1 MPITEDNS
9 VTRSSVKASSALGQF
24 LTTRPDDAPS
34 SYWLLVGT
42 LWDAGK
48 VLPGALEAV
57 PELSTALASA
67 GADRRAFLA
76 ILLGLLASA
85 ENAGDELQEFRPYID
100 SYLHI
105 IASAGE
111 DPALTAAL
119 LYLLGNFTHERER
132 ILGAVASLALDL
144 DDYSRLDRCLSTV
157 DPDDTIQVLQLG
169 RAFPAPSVW
178 NLTAEDL
185 IRHGGWA
192 QWINVPAKYLS
203 DGWKLDN
210 RTLKAY
216 AGGKALWLAQGRR
229 LRPYSDGSGEAST
242 PDPAPFDW
250 PGLAMP
256 DRHGPVLCC
265 PDCHGPL
272 VSEADAA
279 SCGACEARHL
289 VLDYLDVIVDQ
300 PDIYDPLA
308 LARYGHG
315 IREAW
320 VRVVGTNW
328 GAAVTAADEG
338 QFLSDQ
344 VRPVTGPVLDIGPDD
359 GRTTRVLV
367 DKFGVDHVIALD
379 RSGPMLRHLRGQW
392 PSMLTIRALPYKM
405 PIADGALGAV
415 NCWNMWQGAS
425 EKPALLT
432 EVNRCLRPGG
442 TFTILGYQPAADP
455 VNRFFQEQMN
465 MKTMDLFSPD
475 ELIAL
480 LDEAGFTV
488 KVLTSASNLML
499 ISSVRRND

>member
-1 MPITEDNS
+1 MPIAGDNS
-9 VTRSSVKASSALGQF
+9 ATRPSGKASLALGQF
-24 LTTRPDDAPS
+24 LTARPGDISS
-34 SYWLLVGT
+34 SYWPLVETFWG
-42 LWDAGK
+42 AGK
-48 VLPGALEAV
+48 ALPGALEAV
-57 PELSTALASA
+57 PELSTALVSA
-67 GADRRAFLA
+67 KADRRAFLA

-85 ENAGDELQEFRPYID
+85 ENVGDELPEFRPYID
-100 SYLHI
+100 SYLQL
-105 IASAGE
+105 IADAGE
-111 DPALTAAL
+111 DQALTAGL
-119 LYLLGNFTHERER
+119 LYLLGNFTRERER
-132 ILGAVASLALDL
+132 ILGAVVGLGLDL

-157 DPDDTIQVLQLG
+157 DPDNILQVLQLG

-185 IRHGGWA
+185 MRHGGWA
-192 QWINVPAKYLS
+192 QWINVPTKYLS

-216 AGGKALWLAQGRR
+216 AGGKALWLAQGRS
-229 LRPYSDGSGEAST
+229 LRPYGDGSGEAGT

-272 VSEADAA
+272 GPEEDAA
-279 SCGACEARHL
+279 SCGVCGTKHL

-328 GAAVTAADEG
+328 GAAVTAADED

-344 VRPVTGPVLDIGPDD
+344 VRPVTGPVLDIGPDN
-359 GRTTRVLV
+359 GRSTRVLV
-367 DKFGVDHVIALD
+367 DKFGVDRVIALD
-379 RSGPMLRHLRGQW
+379 RSGPMLRYLRGQW

-405 PIADGALGAV
+405 PISDGALGAV

-442 TFTILGYQPAADP
+442 TFTILAYQAAADP

-475 ELIAL
+475 ELTAF

-488 KVLTSASNLML
+488 KVLSPAGNLML
-499 ISSVRRND
+499 ISSVQRNN